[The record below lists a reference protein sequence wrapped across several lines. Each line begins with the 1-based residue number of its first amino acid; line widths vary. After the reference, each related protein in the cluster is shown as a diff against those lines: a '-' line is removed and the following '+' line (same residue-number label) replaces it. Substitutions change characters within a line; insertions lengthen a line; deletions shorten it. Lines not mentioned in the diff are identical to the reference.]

1 MGVATRRL
9 LPRNETTISGAIVA
23 SAVVLALRGWLLYR
37 SGDNILAYAIDP
49 AGSAPGILGE
59 QLALS
64 VLRLLAVILDVA
76 AGLAV
81 LSWTSRLQHEG
92 LLSRGERRIAIA
104 AGILPWV
111 PLLLAQSIAAPP
123 VALLV
128 FAGHIVW
135 VGLAA
140 LILRRARVAHLLTTG
155 VLAKG
160 GIAAAL
166 LFGAWVLGG
175 AAAPWVYAQPGLGIS
190 EALTA
195 NVQAQLLEIVTAQRI
210 RGVIMILGGA
220 LTLAAVLPLMGV
232 LRAGTAVLDERLRL
246 LREEIQRDEIQ
257 REERLG
263 ESN

>member
-23 SAVVLALRGWLLYR
+23 SAIVLALRGWLLFR
-37 SGDNILAYAIDP
+37 SGDNILAYAADP
-49 AGSAPGILGE
+49 VGSAPGILGE

-81 LSWTSRLQHEG
+81 LSWTARLRHEG
-92 LLSRGERRIAIA
+92 LLSRGERRVAIV
-104 AGILPWV
+104 AGILPWT

-128 FAGHIVW
+128 FVGHVAW
-135 VGLAA
+135 VGLVA
-140 LILRRARVAHLLTTG
+140 LILRRARIARLITTG
-155 VLAKG
+155 VFANG
-160 GIAAAL
+160 GSAAAL
-166 LFGAWVLGG
+166 LLGAWMLGG

-195 NVQAQLLEIVTAQRI
+195 NVQAQLVEIVFAQRL
-210 RGVIMILGGA
+210 RGVIMIAGGA
-220 LTLAAVLPLMGV
+220 LTLAAVLPILGAV
-232 LRAGTAVLDERLRL
+232 RSGTAVLDERLRQ
-246 LREEIQRDEIQ
+246 LREEIQ
-257 REERLG
+257 REERLV
-263 ESN
+263 ESS